1 MAKKSFS
8 EKWKEKR
15 VEFIPLDWR
24 TSLTLDDG
32 AHVCVCVCVVDV
44 RGHVDVCYLARP
56 QIILITTGCP
66 QVPGSHEKD
75 TNCVPNGASW
85 KPWGLGA

>member
-32 AHVCVCVCVVDV
+32 AHVCVCVCVCVCLCMYLCM
-44 RGHVDVCYLARP
+44 HVWCAYVC
-56 QIILITTGCP
+56 
-66 QVPGSHEKD
+66 VM
-75 TNCVPNGASW
+75 NGAMVHKREGEGSTW
-85 KPWGLGA
+85 YL